1 MISLALLNTIIKPKR
16 YLMTVE
22 LMIKTKLN
30 ENLIDIIMNHTNFI
44 RIPKEKLDNVFGL
57 IALLTNR
64 IYRMYNNELNDWM
77 NYYGNNDFQIIKWK
91 RCKIDLNKLNDLYYI
106 VIYLLKSHFNLNLN
120 FTIEMITNNLII
132 NVDNNNN
139 SNCFNINMNNSIFK
153 IAKI

>member
-16 YLMTVE
+16 FLITVK

-44 RIPKEKLDNVFGL
+44 IIPKENIENVFGL
-57 IALLTNR
+57 IALLSNR

-77 NYYGNNDFQIIKWK
+77 NYYGHNNFQIIKWK

-120 FTIEMITNNLII
+120 FTIEKITNNLII
-132 NVDNNNN
+132 IIIDDNNNK
-139 SNCFNINMNNSIFK
+139 CFNIIMKDSIFK
-153 IAKI
+153 ITKI

>member
-16 YLMTVE
+16 FLITVK

-44 RIPKEKLDNVFGL
+44 AIPKENLENVFGL
-57 IALLTNR
+57 IALLSNR

-77 NYYGNNDFQIIKWK
+77 NYYGHNNSQIIKWK

-106 VIYLLKSHFNLNLN
+106 VIYLLKSHFNLN
-120 FTIEMITNNLII
+120 FTIEMITNKLII
-132 NVDNNNN
+132 IINNN
-139 SNCFNINMNNSIFK
+139 NCFNINMKDSIFTITK
-153 IAKI
+153 I